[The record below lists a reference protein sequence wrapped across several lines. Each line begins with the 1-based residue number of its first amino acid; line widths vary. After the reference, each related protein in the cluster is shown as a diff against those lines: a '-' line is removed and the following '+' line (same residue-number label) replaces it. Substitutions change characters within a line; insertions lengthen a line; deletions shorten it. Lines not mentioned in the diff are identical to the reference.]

1 MGIFASVF
9 RVFPESNLEKRIIM
23 KIKQFKDSPLAHY
36 SYAIVSEGKMALVDP
51 SRNPLQYYRY
61 AEEEN
66 ARIVAIFE
74 THPHADFVSSHCQI
88 HEQTGATIYV
98 SKLLGADY
106 EHQAFDEGDSL
117 KMGEVTFKAINTPG
131 HSPDS
136 ITIVAEAKSKTAL
149 FTGDTLFIGDVG
161 RPDLREKVGNMTAK
175 RVELA
180 KAMYHTM
187 QNKYNDLPGDAL
199 VYPAHGAGSLC
210 GKNMSKDSSSTL
222 ENERKYNWAFQEQT
236 EEKFVETI
244 LQDQPFI
251 PHYFGF
257 NVDVNK
263 TGAENVQK
271 TKAAVKLQL
280 LVDKVEEGITVID
293 TRDGDAYKK
302 GHLPNS
308 INIMA
313 RNEDDKYETWL
324 GAIVKP
330 EEPFYLVAES
340 VKQVRDLLERTAKIG
355 YEKQLRGIV
364 TLAKEAF
371 ERSDEFDLKD
381 FKKHKENYT
390 IVDIRNNSEVAQGKI
405 FDEALTIPLN
415 ELRERANEIPAD
427 KPIIVH
433 CAGGYRSTAGSSII
447 ENQFPRTKVFDLS
460 EDIKKFS

>member
-1 MGIFASVF
+1 
-9 RVFPESNLEKRIIM
+9 M

-36 SYAIVSEGKMALVDP
+36 SYTIVSEGKMALVDP
-51 SRNPLQYYRY
+51 GRNPLQYYNY

-66 ARIVAIFE
+66 AKIVAVFE

-88 HEQTGATIYV
+88 HEQAGATIYA

-106 EHQAFDEGDSL
+106 EHKAFDEGDSVQ
-117 KMGEVTFKAINTPG
+117 MGQVIFKAINTPG

-136 ITIVAEAKSKTAL
+136 ITIVAEEKGETAL

-187 QNKYNDLPGDAL
+187 NNKYNNLPDDAL

-210 GKNMSKDSSSTL
+210 GKNMSSDSSSTL
-222 ENERKYNWAFQEQT
+222 GNERKYNWAFREQT

-263 TGAENVQK
+263 TGADNVQQ
-271 TKAAVKLQL
+271 TKAAVKLKL

-293 TRDGDAYKK
+293 VRDGDEYKK
-302 GHLPNS
+302 NHLPNS

-313 RNEDDKYETWL
+313 RSEDDKYETWL

-330 EEPFYLVAES
+330 KEPFYIV
-340 VKQVRDLLERTAKIG
+340 VKSMGQVGDILERTAKIG

-364 TLAKEAF
+364 TLAGATLKE
-371 ERSDEFDLKD
+371 SDEFNLKD
-381 FKKHKENYT
+381 FKDNKEQYT
-390 IVDIRNNSEVAQGKI
+390 IVDIRNESELAQGKI
-405 FDEALTIPLN
+405 FDDAIAIPLN
-415 ELRERANEIPAD
+415 ELRERSNEVPAD
-427 KPIIVH
+427 KPIVVH
-433 CAGGYRSTAGSSII
+433 CAGGYRSSAGSSIL
-447 ENQFPRTKVFDLS
+447 ENHFPKTKVYDLS
-460 EDIKKFS
+460 ENIKEFN

>member
-1 MGIFASVF
+1 
-9 RVFPESNLEKRIIM
+9 M

-51 SRNPLQYYRY
+51 GRNPLQYYNY
-61 AEEEN
+61 AEEEK
-66 ARIVAIFE
+66 AQIVAVFE

-106 EHQAFDEGDSL
+106 EHKAFDEGDSVQ
-117 KMGEVTFKAINTPG
+117 MGEVTFKAINTPG

-136 ITIVAEAKSKTAL
+136 ITIVAGDEKKTAL

-180 KAMYHTM
+180 KAMYNTM
-187 QNKYNDLPGDAL
+187 QAKFNDLPDDAL

-210 GKNMSKDSSSTL
+210 GKNMSTDSSSTL
-222 ENERKYNWAFQEQT
+222 GNERKYNWAFREQT
-236 EEKFVETI
+236 EEKFVDTI

-280 LVDKVEEGITVID
+280 LVDKLEDGITIVD
-293 TRDGDAYKK
+293 VRDGDAYKK

-313 RNEDDKYETWL
+313 RNENDKYETWL

-330 EEPFYLVAES
+330 EEPFYLVVES
-340 VKQVRDLLERTAKIG
+340 IKQVRDILERTAKIG
-355 YEKQLRGIV
+355 YEKQLRGVV
-364 TLAKEAF
+364 TLAADVSK
-371 ERSDEFDLKD
+371 RSDEFDLQE
-381 FKKHKENYT
+381 FKENKNKFT
-390 IVDIRNNSEVAQGKI
+390 IVDIRNDNEVAQGKI
-405 FDEALTIPLN
+405 FDDAIAIPLN
-415 ELRERANEIPAD
+415 ELRERANEVPAD
-427 KPIIVH
+427 KPILVH
-433 CAGGYRSTAGSSII
+433 CAGGYRSSAGSSIL
-447 ENQFPRTKVFDLS
+447 ENHFPKTKVFDLS
-460 EDIKKFS
+460 EDIRKFS

>member
-1 MGIFASVF
+1 
-9 RVFPESNLEKRIIM
+9 M

-51 SRNPLQYYRY
+51 GRNPLQYYNY
-61 AEEEN
+61 AEEEK
-66 ARIVAIFE
+66 AQIVAVFE

-106 EHQAFDEGDSL
+106 EHKAFDEGDSVQI
-117 KMGEVTFKAINTPG
+117 GEVTFKAINTPG

-136 ITIVAEAKSKTAL
+136 ITIVAGDEKETAL

-180 KAMYHTM
+180 KAMYNTM
-187 QNKYNDLPGDAL
+187 QTKFNDLPDDAL

-210 GKNMSKDSSSTL
+210 GKNMSTDSSSTL
-222 ENERKYNWAFQEQT
+222 GNERKYNWAFGEQT
-236 EEKFVETI
+236 EEKFVDTI

-280 LVDKVEEGITVID
+280 LVDKLEDGITIVD
-293 TRDGDAYKK
+293 VRDGDAYKK

-313 RNEDDKYETWL
+313 RNENDKYETWL

-330 EEPFYLVAES
+330 EEPFYLVVES
-340 VKQVRDLLERTAKIG
+340 IRQVRDILERTAKIG
-355 YEKQLRGIV
+355 YEKQLRGVV
-364 TLAKEAF
+364 TLAADVSK
-371 ERSDEFDLKD
+371 RSDEFDLQE
-381 FKKHKENYT
+381 FKENKNKFT
-390 IVDIRNNSEVAQGKI
+390 IVDIRNDNEVAQGKI
-405 FDEALTIPLN
+405 FDDAIAIPLN
-415 ELRERANEIPAD
+415 ELRERANEVPAD
-427 KPIIVH
+427 KPILVH
-433 CAGGYRSTAGSSII
+433 CAGGYRSSAGSSIL
-447 ENQFPRTKVFDLS
+447 ENHFPKTKVFDLS
-460 EDIKKFS
+460 EDIRKFS

>member
-1 MGIFASVF
+1 
-9 RVFPESNLEKRIIM
+9 M

-51 SRNPLQYYRY
+51 SRNPLQYYQY

-66 ARIVAIFE
+66 AQIVAVFE

-88 HEQTGATIYV
+88 HEQTGATIYA
-98 SKLLGADY
+98 SKLLGAEY
-106 EHQAFDEGDSL
+106 EHKAFDEGDSIE
-117 KMGEVTFKAINTPG
+117 MGEVSFKAINTPG

-136 ITIVAEAKSKTAL
+136 ITIVAEDKEKTVL

-175 RVELA
+175 RLELA
-180 KAMYHTM
+180 KAMYNTI
-187 QNKYNDLPGDAL
+187 QTKYNNLPDDAL

-210 GKNMSKDSSSTL
+210 GKNMSTDSSSTL
-222 ENERKYNWAFQEQT
+222 GNERKYNWAFQEQT
-236 EEKFVETI
+236 EEKFVDTI

-263 TGAENVQK
+263 AGADNVQK

-280 LVDKVEEGITVID
+280 LVDKLEEGITVVD
-293 TRDGDAYKK
+293 VRDGDAYKR

-308 INIMA
+308 INVMA
-313 RNEDDKYETWL
+313 RSENDKYETWL

-330 EEPFYLVAES
+330 GEPFYLVVES
-340 VKQVRDLLERTAKIG
+340 IGQVRDILERTAKIG

-364 TLAKEAF
+364 TLAANVSK
-371 ERSDEFDLKD
+371 RSDEFDLQDFQKNKD
-381 FKKHKENYT
+381 QYT
-390 IVDIRNNSEVAQGKI
+390 IVDIRNDNEVAQGKI
-405 FDEALTIPLN
+405 FDDAIAIPLN
-415 ELRERANEIPAD
+415 ELRERANEIPAN
-427 KPIIVH
+427 KPILVH
-433 CAGGYRSTAGSSII
+433 CAGGYRSSAGSSIL
-447 ENQFPRTKVFDLS
+447 ENQFPKTKVLDLS
-460 EDIKKFS
+460 EDIRKFS